1 MSDLLRQQ
9 IRQATLRPEA
19 DCVADLLRMLALSH
33 EARTEIATRAA
44 GLVTRVRA
52 EGGAGL
58 MERFL
63 AEYGL
68 NTDEGVALMC
78 LAEAYLR
85 TPDAETL
92 DALISD
98 KIGERDWARH
108 LGHAESALVNAST
121 WALMLTG
128 KVFRTIP
135 AQAKDLASVMH
146 GMVQRLGEPVAR
158 TAVGEAMK
166 LMGRQFV
173 LGRSIREALQ
183 NAIPSTEEGYLHS
196 FDMRLPG

>member
-1 MSDLLRQQ
+1 MSDTLRSE
-9 IRQATLRPEA
+9 IREATLRPEA
-19 DCVADLLRMLALSH
+19 DCLPDLLGVLALDNEAREAIAHRAADL
-33 EARTEIATRAA
+33 
-44 GLVTRVRA
+44 VRDIR
-52 EGGAGL
+52 EEDGAGM
-58 MERFL
+58 MEKFL

-128 KVFRTIP
+128 KV
-135 AQAKDLASVMH
+135 
-146 GMVQRLGEPVAR
+146 
-158 TAVGEAMK
+158 
-166 LMGRQFV
+166 
-173 LGRSIREALQ
+173 
-183 NAIPSTEEGYLHS
+183 
-196 FDMRLPG
+196 